1 MEAKSE
7 SLEDIVSQ
15 DPDVHSG
22 DLVFAGTRVPARFLP
37 ECLKAGQTLEEFL
50 ADYPTVSL
58 GTMRGGQLESW
69 SLLLSGGE
77 VFGRALASGGLPA
90 GGATT

>member
-1 MEAKSE
+1 MEAKGE

-50 ADYPTVSL
+50 ADYPTVSRGQAERLL
-58 GTMRGGQLESW
+58 GLGMERVE
-69 SLLLSGGE
+69 
-77 VFGRALASGGLPA
+77 ADLARSRSA
-90 GGATT
+90 RQ